1 MSGPFIFS
9 RRNFLRQAGAF
20 SALSLAASMDK
31 LGLSSASAQA
41 SDYKA
46 LVCVFLFGGNDSNHM
61 VIPYT
66 DYASYVAVRD
76 AASSINVPQAN
87 LLQVSPTNLPGQVFG
102 LHPAFTATN
111 GNPTLQTLFSTGKL
125 AAIVNAGTLVEPITK
140 AEYQARTKKRPDN
153 LFSHSD
159 QQQQGMTSITQVSSL
174 AAITGWGGR
183 LGDRVLAMN
192 PAGATPMS
200 MSFSGTQSFG
210 DGRYIKTLALPTGG
224 TFGYAGDSTSP
235 NAVQAARAAA
245 RNMMIQAWD
254 ANDMVHATQTQMG
267 VALNASQKINPII
280 QSAGPTT
287 ITNPFN
293 GLNSGLANQLRAVAK
308 MIDQRATLQ
317 HNRQVFFVSI
327 GGFDTHTGQGTTVV
341 TAGLPLLYQQI
352 GQALS
357 AFYQSTVN
365 MGVANSV
372 ATFTLTDFSR
382 TFKANGS
389 GTDHAWGGHHFVMGG
404 SVVGNRFYGTFPN
417 LSLTGADTVDSSGRF
432 IPTTSIEQY
441 GGTLGK
447 WFGVPAVD
455 LAQVFPNLSRFA
467 TTDLG
472 FMG

>member
-1 MSGPFIFS
+1 
-9 RRNFLRQAGAF
+9 
-20 SALSLAASMDK
+20 
-31 LGLSSASAQA
+31 
-41 SDYKA
+41 
-46 LVCVFLFGGNDSNHM
+46 
-61 VIPYT
+61 
-66 DYASYVAVRD
+66 
-76 AASSINVPQAN
+76 
-87 LLQVSPTNLPGQVFG
+87 
-102 LHPAFTATN
+102 
-111 GNPTLQTLFSTGKL
+111 
-125 AAIVNAGTLVEPITK
+125 
-140 AEYQARTKKRPDN
+140 
-153 LFSHSD
+153 
-159 QQQQGMTSITQVSSL
+159 
-174 AAITGWGGR
+174 
-183 LGDRVLAMN
+183 
-192 PAGATPMS
+192 
-200 MSFSGTQSFG
+200 
-210 DGRYIKTLALPTGG
+210 
-224 TFGYAGDSTSP
+224 
-235 NAVQAARAAA
+235 
-245 RNMMIQAWD
+245 MIQAWD

-308 MIDQRATLQ
+308 MIDQRVTLQ

-357 AFYQSTVN
+357 AFYQATVN

-372 ATFTLTDFSR
+372 ATFTVTDFSR

-417 LSLTGADTVDSSGRF
+417 LSLTGSDTVDSSGRF

-441 GGTLGK
+441 GATLGK

-455 LAQVFPNLSRFA
+455 LAQVFPNLGRFA
-467 TTDLG
+467 APDLG